1 MKKISRRQFLQISA
15 LAGAGAVLAACGTK
29 EAPATEA
36 PTEEAVE
43 ATATKPIPPTAT
55 PKPAPSPTPVVEK
68 VWPRENVERKR
79 TLALMNGVHPVG
91 IGNPYASG
99 YSHQRGGAAQM
110 EAMFYYAALN
120 DKTYPW
126 LAESYEYNDDATEMT
141 VYLRKGVKWN
151 DGEPFT
157 AKDVAFT
164 YNYLIEHAPE
174 LRDSSMVKNMV
185 AKVEALDDYT
195 VKFTLTEPN
204 YRFHFTHCT
213 YRFDRGIYLLPEHI
227 FKDVDNPTEFLQWDP
242 DNGVHPVHTGPYL
255 LVRTEENFCEFH
267 LRYEWWAVETGLAD
281 HMPWPEALT
290 DIPYPS
296 DELGAQLIINNE
308 VDCTLDMR
316 PATIKSILE
325 QASDHV
331 ISHTGLNPPYGYVDW
346 WPISMYFN
354 CLEKPYDDPK
364 VRWAMAYAIDQQTVV
379 DVGWGGAGKVAFT
392 PFPDYP
398 GLTKYYEHPDFQA
411 IIEEY
416 NVLEKNLD
424 KVEQLMTEAGFTKD
438 GEGFWVDAEGNRPN
452 ADIYAGVPLFG
463 DIAPITAELLRQAG
477 FDANHV
483 APPDVWTAKSD
494 GRALL
499 HFFGHGGS
507 VADPYT
513 TLQMYHSRWK
523 KPTGENCGQ
532 NRPRW
537 SNEEYDQYVDEMSR
551 TSPDDTEK
559 MQELFNKCMAIWYKE
574 LPEVPLVQWF
584 HRLAMNTTYW
594 TGWPNQDNPY
604 NSAFWHL
611 TFPITLW
618 NLEPTQ

>member
-1 MKKISRRQFLQISA
+1 VA
-15 LAGAGAVLAACGTK
+15 TAGAVMAACGGT
-29 EAPATEA
+29 
-36 PTEEAVE
+36 PTEEPTPEETEPA
-43 ATATKPIPPTAT
+43 AGPTATKPAPPTAT
-55 PKPAPSPTPVVEK
+55 PKPQPSPTPEVEQ

-91 IGNPYASG
+91 IANPYASG
-99 YSHQRGGAAQM
+99 YSHQQGGASQM

-126 LAESYEYNDDATEMT
+126 LAESYDYNEDATECT
-141 VYLRKGVKWN
+141 IYLRKGAKWS
-151 DGEPFT
+151 DGEDFN
-157 AKDVAFT
+157 AEDVVFT
-164 YNYLIEHAPE
+164 YNYLIENAPE
-174 LRDSSMVKNMV
+174 LRDSSMVKNAV
-185 AKVEALDDYT
+185 EKVEAVDDYT
-195 VKFTLTEPN
+195 VKFTLAEPN

-227 FKDVDNPTEFLQWDP
+227 FKDVDNPTEFLMWDP
-242 DNGVHPVHTGPYL
+242 EAHPEWPVHTGPYR

-267 LRYEWWAVETGLAD
+267 RLYEWWAYDIGLVD
-281 HMPWPEALT
+281 RMPWPEAIT
-290 DIPYPS
+290 DILYPS
-296 DELGAQLIINNE
+296 DELGAQLIINDE

-316 PATIKSILE
+316 PATIESILN

-331 ISHTGLNPPYGYVDW
+331 ISHTGLEKPYGYVDW

-354 CLEKPYDDPK
+354 CLEEPYDDVN

-379 DVGWGGAGKVAFT
+379 DVGWDGAGMAT
-392 PFPDYP
+392 SAPFPAYP
-398 GLTKYYEHPDFQA
+398 GLTAFLEGATDVLS
-411 IIEEY
+411 EY
-416 NVLEKNLD
+416 DVLARRLEK
-424 KVEQLMTEAGFTKD
+424 VEELMTEAGFTKD
-438 GEGFWVDAEGNRPN
+438 DEDFWVDADGNRPN

-483 APPDVWTAKSD
+483 TPPDVWTAKSD

-513 TLQMYHSRWK
+513 TLQMYHSRWQ

-537 SNEEYDQYVDEMSR
+537 ANEEYDVIIDEMSR
-551 TSPDDTEK
+551 TSPDDEEK
-559 MQELFNKCMAIWYKE
+559 MQELFNKAIEIWYRE

-594 TGWPNQDNPY
+594 TQWPNQDNAY
-604 NSAFWHL
+604 NTAYWHL
-611 TFPITLW
+611 TFPITIW